1 MKNIYETPD
10 ILGVKALDN
19 YLIYL
24 KFETNEEKIY
34 DMKKLINEN
43 KFYNKLKD
51 KNYFKD
57 VKIRGDSIEW
67 EDGEDVA
74 PENLYYDSINI
85 NEFKE
90 DIKELD

>member
-1 MKNIYETPD
+1 MKNNYETPD

-24 KFETNEEKIY
+24 KFKTNEEKIY

-51 KNYFKD
+51 KDYFKD

-67 EDGEDVA
+67 ENGEDVA

-85 NEFKE
+85 DEVKE

>member
-1 MKNIYETPD
+1 MKNNYETPD
-10 ILGVKALDN
+10 ILWVKALDN

-24 KFETNEEKIY
+24 KFKTNEEKIY

-51 KNYFKD
+51 KDYFKD

-67 EDGEDVA
+67 ENGEDVA

-85 NEFKE
+85 NEVKE

>member
-1 MKNIYETPD
+1 MKNNYETPD

-51 KNYFKD
+51 KDYFKD
-57 VKIRGDSIEW
+57 VKIRGDSIDW
-67 EDGEDVA
+67 ENGEDVA

-85 NEFKE
+85 DEVKE

>member
-1 MKNIYETPD
+1 MKNNYETPD

-51 KNYFKD
+51 KDYFKD
-57 VKIRGDSIEW
+57 VKIRGDSIDW
-67 EDGEDVA
+67 ENGEDVA

-85 NEFKE
+85 NEVKE

>member
-1 MKNIYETPD
+1 MKNNYETPD

-51 KNYFKD
+51 KDYFRA

-67 EDGEDVA
+67 ENGEDVA

-85 NEFKE
+85 DEVKE

>member
-1 MKNIYETPD
+1 MKNNYETPD

-24 KFETNEEKIY
+24 KFKTNEEKIY

-51 KNYFKD
+51 KDYFKD

-67 EDGEDVA
+67 ENGEDVA

-85 NEFKE
+85 NEVEE

>member
-1 MKNIYETPD
+1 MKNNYETPD

-24 KFETNEEKIY
+24 KFKTNEEKIY

-51 KNYFKD
+51 KDYFKD

-67 EDGEDVA
+67 ENGEDVA

>member
-1 MKNIYETPD
+1 MKNNYETPD

-24 KFETNEEKIY
+24 KFKTNEEKIY
-34 DMKKLINEN
+34 DMKELINEN

-51 KNYFKD
+51 KDYFKD

-67 EDGEDVA
+67 ENGEDVA

-85 NEFKE
+85 NEVKE

>member
-1 MKNIYETPD
+1 MKENYETPD
-10 ILGVKALDN
+10 ILGIKALDN

-24 KFETNEEKIY
+24 KFKTNEEKIY

-51 KNYFKD
+51 KNYFRN

-67 EDGEDVA
+67 ENGEDIA
-74 PENLYYDSINI
+74 PENLYFNSVNI
-85 NEFKE
+85 NEIKE
-90 DIKELD
+90 ELKELD

>member
-1 MKNIYETPD
+1 MRNIYETPD

>member
-1 MKNIYETPD
+1 MRDSYETPD

-24 KFETNEEKIY
+24 KFKTNEEKIY

-51 KNYFKD
+51 KDYFKD

-67 EDGEDVA
+67 ENGEDVA

-85 NEFKE
+85 NEVKE

>member
-1 MKNIYETPD
+1 MRNNYETPD

-51 KNYFKD
+51 KDYFRA

-67 EDGEDVA
+67 ENGEDVA

-85 NEFKE
+85 DEVKE